1 MRAGVHFGHQQ
12 SRWHPKMEPF
22 IFGARNGVHII
33 DLEKTVV
40 QLEKAAAFLSATAAK
55 GGKALFL
62 GTKPQTKKFVQ
73 TAAERAGMPFVTERW
88 LGGTFTNF
96 EEIRRMM
103 KRLAELKKQI
113 ETGELAKKYTKREL
127 LDFSREAGELQKKI
141 GGIADMMEL
150 PRAIV
155 VFDVRGELTAIREA
169 KKRKIPVVA
178 VCDTNVNPGPVDYVI
193 PGNDD
198 AIKAVALFTR
208 VLADAVLEGKKQYV
222 APAPSVLAGKTMRRV
237 VHTKPASA
245 EK

>member
-1 MRAGVHFGHQQ
+1 MRAELRKKVMQMPTLEELLRAGVHFGHQQ

-127 LDFSREAGELQKKI
+127 LDFSREAGELQKNRRHCRYD
-141 GGIADMMEL
+141 GT

-169 KKRKIPVVA
+169 KKKNSGRCRLRHQCKS
-178 VCDTNVNPGPVDYVI
+178 GPVDYVI
-193 PGNDD
+193 PG
-198 AIKAVALFTR
+198 T
-208 VLADAVLEGKKQYV
+208 
-222 APAPSVLAGKTMRRV
+222 TMR
-237 VHTKPASA
+237 
-245 EK
+245 